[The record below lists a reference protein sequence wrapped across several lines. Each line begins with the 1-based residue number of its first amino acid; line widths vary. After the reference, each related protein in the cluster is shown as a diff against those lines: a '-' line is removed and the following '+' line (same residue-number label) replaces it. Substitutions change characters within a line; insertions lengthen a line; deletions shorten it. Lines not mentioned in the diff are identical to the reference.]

1 MSKKRRTELAASR
14 GLNAEALR
22 NSLLEPN
29 VPVLCKVAPPTET
42 KYEFAKQCW
51 LEYLSFLGRS
61 ESGSILR
68 PGAIQPT
75 TQTLK
80 SFMMWT
86 CLLNWRNF
94 RRMFARCTGK
104 GIDKDTAEDVRS
116 YILGPLRQKLG
127 IKHETR
133 LQGYAD
139 EVDLEVLIT
148 YLWCQDHYE
157 YKHDRYRVQLAF
169 LVLLFFYTGARCGS
183 FTGKF
188 EYQDLNFAYRNMEVA
203 IALSNN
209 VPTVCLKVN
218 QDNMKGKKG
227 TPQFVDVILK
237 ERKVMAQCPVVAFLA
252 LAFADDAF
260 QDISTPE
267 ELFSLRIPEG
277 EDRLPVPWK
286 QEMQDIPILKQE
298 TKGGNIKPLSRGAFE
313 SQLAELSIRAGYEIS
328 VKPHYI
334 RRGVA
339 NRVDK
344 HATAAE
350 RNHLFGH
357 HNSSVYQKD
366 YISSISNIDVQG
378 AILDNAT
385 QDDHIQS
392 FRRISRHKNPVS
404 RLSLETKVTLLDRSD
419 LKELKRQICDNSDNK
434 AMTRTLKMR
443 YESLKRTIFRDALEK
458 EKDEW
463 FRVWNSHEIS
473 HQLNGNGKGNDGHG
487 ILSRASLDAVKICM
501 LRQLCSNRR
510 LVADTCI
517 LGGIN
522 LWKDQSVLYPLI
534 RLCSEDSQVQYYP
547 GETPVEGRC
556 PKCHMDMKSVSIP
569 HRPHHIHRCF
579 QNSLRSPGWLPQYCY
594 NHAQWFTNG
603 ADWENHCRIHLLNM
617 DIFCGIVT
625 FRGITGIA
633 GRCPFCMSNFP
644 ENLPARRFQEFTT
657 SQGFTSHLRKHVDQI
672 RDYQGTIGCP
682 HISCNQDCSSVVKL
696 LHHFYDVHGID
707 EAEVL
712 LNCSTGSTNEPSP
725 VARSTSSRPKL
736 HLNNNLIADAPTS
749 KTGPLT
755 LPLDDHQ
762 SRATLSDPTSPLVNL
777 NSSSLGEEKKRKT
790 SDLDQTA
797 VIPRKRRKY
806 QQDLIGKPKILPTG
820 ELLGGKEYIC
830 TTFTLPSYG
839 PDIFMI
845 ALKLRQGL
853 GYSHSSCLFSNPW
866 DPRPTLVGR
875 TAVRYL
881 KDKSLLHQAYRPQK
895 LSVVKAFDMFRK
907 FGHRVVLNGVPVTDD
922 YYTAY
927 SSPAIAPNL
936 ADSSLSIPGTAC
948 FDLLEWNPW
957 CPSIEE
963 AALPDTSARKTKPQK
978 PSSSEEMENRNRVIR
993 LHTGC
998 VKNSK
1003 VVITID

>member
-1 MSKKRRTELAASR
+1 MSKKHRTELAAAR

-29 VPVLCKVAPPTET
+29 VPVLRKVAPPTET

-51 LEYLSFLGRS
+51 LEYLSFLGGS
-61 ESGSILR
+61 EPAESTLQ
-68 PGAIQPT
+68 PGALQPT

-80 SFMMWT
+80 SFMMWWAQGTRGRISEYPSLRT
-86 CLLNWRNF
+86 CLLTWRNF
-94 RRMFARCTGK
+94 RGMFIRCTGK

-116 YILGPLRQKLG
+116 YISGPLCQALG
-127 IKHETR
+127 IKHQTR
-133 LQGYAD
+133 LQGYVD
-139 EVDLEVLIT
+139 EVDLEVLTT

-157 YKHDRYRVQLAF
+157 YKHGRYRVQLAF
-169 LVLLFFYTGARCGS
+169 LILLFFYTGARCGS

-188 EYQDLNFAYRNMEVA
+188 EYQDLNFAYKNMEVV
-203 IALSNN
+203 IALSKN

-227 TPQFVDVILK
+227 TPQFVDVILR
-237 ERKVMAQCPVVAFLA
+237 ERKIIAQCPVVAFLA

-277 EDRLPVPWK
+277 EDHLPVPWK
-286 QEMQDIPILKQE
+286 QEMQDIPIFKQQ
-298 TKGGNIKPLSRGAFE
+298 TKGGNTKPLSRGAFE
-313 SQLAELSIRAGYEIS
+313 SHLAELSIRAGYEIS

-404 RLSLETKVTLLDRSD
+404 HLSLETKVTLLDGSD
-419 LKELKRQICDNSDNK
+419 LKELKQQISDNPDNK

-463 FRVWNSHEIS
+463 FRVWNSHEVS
-473 HQLNGNGKGNDGHG
+473 HQLNGNGNGNDGHG
-487 ILSRASLDAVKICM
+487 ILSRVSLDTVKICM

-510 LVADTCI
+510 LVADACI
-517 LGGIN
+517 LGKID
-522 LWKDQSVLYPLI
+522 LWKDGSVLHPLI
-534 RLCSEDSQVQYYP
+534 RLYSEDSQVQYYP
-547 GETPVEGRC
+547 GEIPIEGKC
-556 PKCHMDMKSVSIP
+556 PKCHMDMESVLIP
-569 HRPHHIHRCF
+569 HRPHHIHMCF
-579 QNSLRSPGWLPQYCY
+579 QNSLRSSEWLPRYCY

-603 ADWENHCRIHLLNM
+603 ADWENHCRIHLFNM

-625 FRGITGIA
+625 FHGIIGIA
-633 GRCPFCMSNFP
+633 GRCLFCMSNFP

-657 SQGFTSHLRKHVDQI
+657 SQGFTSHLRKHVNQI

-712 LNCSTGSTNEPSP
+712 LNCSTGSTSKPSILP
-725 VARSTSSRPKL
+725 DELFEQSAARSTSSRPKL
-736 HLNNNLIADAPTS
+736 HLNYNPIADVTPTS

-755 LPLDDHQ
+755 LSLDNHQ
-762 SRATLSDPTSPLVNL
+762 SRATFNDPTSPLVNS
-777 NSSSLGEEKKRKT
+777 NSRPLGEEKKRKT
-790 SDLDQTA
+790 SDPDQTA
-797 VIPRKRRKY
+797 VIPRKRRKR
-806 QQDLIGKPKILPTG
+806 QQDLIGESKILLTG
-820 ELLGGKEYIC
+820 DLHGRREYIC
-830 TTFTLPSYG
+830 PTFTLPGYG
-839 PDIFMI
+839 PDLFII
-845 ALKLRQGL
+845 ALDLRRRL
-853 GYSHSSCLFSNPW
+853 GYTHSSCLFSNPR
-866 DPRPTLVGR
+866 DPRPTLVPQA
-875 TAVRYL
+875 AVQYL
-881 KDKSLLHQAYRPQK
+881 KVLLQVYKMERNCGSASGIR
-895 LSVVKAFDMFRK
+895 V
-907 FGHRVVLNGVPVTDD
+907 GHIND
-922 YYTAY
+922 
-927 SSPAIAPNL
+927 
-936 ADSSLSIPGTAC
+936 
-948 FDLLEWNPW
+948 
-957 CPSIEE
+957 
-963 AALPDTSARKTKPQK
+963 
-978 PSSSEEMENRNRVIR
+978 
-993 LHTGC
+993 
-998 VKNSK
+998 
-1003 VVITID
+1003 